1 MCVVRRI
8 FLVSYKISMLNLQK
22 VKVYTV
28 TTSIMNLETIM
39 INKMR
44 KSQVVKVKYPLMRE
58 NCVKHVM
65 ELNGYILGNNTD
77 F

>member
-1 MCVVRRI
+1 MCVDRRI

-44 KSQVVKVKYPLMRE
+44 KSQVVKVEYPLMRE
-58 NCVKHVM
+58 NCVQHVM
-65 ELNGYILGNNTD
+65 ELNGYILGNHTD